1 MRGAAPF
8 RAPLSLRIMS
18 DSASSDSAQTVTL
31 TIPGE
36 RRFVG
41 IARLFVGGLAARL
54 DLGYETMDDLQLAL
68 ESVLLKAD
76 LGEEIT
82 LEAQVEGESICLF
95 AGPFAADPLQAS
107 LGQGDALELERLL
120 TALVAG
126 AETTL
131 RDDGCW
137 LRLDVRIPA
146 GSGST

>member
-1 MRGAAPF
+1 
-8 RAPLSLRIMS
+8 MS
-18 DSASSDSAQTVTL
+18 DPAASESVRKVTL
-31 TIPGE
+31 TIPGR

-68 ESVLLKAD
+68 ESVLRKAE
-76 LGEEIT
+76 LGEVVT
-82 LEAQVEGESICLF
+82 LEAHLEGEGVSIL
-95 AGPFAADPLQAS
+95 AGPFAGDPLAS
-107 LGQGDALELERLL
+107 GAPGDELELERLL
-120 TALVAG
+120 AALVAG
-126 AETTL
+126 AETTM